1 MHIQKA
7 GSGVMPEAFLN
18 RKGNEHNME
27 KQVLVHVSGLHM
39 MEGDGQEEPVEF
51 VVPGEHYFRNGSHYV
66 RYEEMLDDSN
76 KPTVNYIKIS
86 PKGMEVRKKGLVNTH
101 MVFEQGKKN
110 VAFYTT
116 PFGTL
121 QMGIAA
127 TNLEFKEKEGCLD
140 MKVDYALE
148 MNEGYVADCCLSILV
163 EEKNDHFAL

>member
-39 MEGDGQEEPVEF
+39 MEGDGQEEPVEI

-76 KPTVNYIKIS
+76 KPTVNYIKD
-86 PKGMEVRKKGLVNTH
+86 
-101 MVFEQGKKN
+101 
-110 VAFYTT
+110 A
-116 PFGTL
+116 
-121 QMGIAA
+121 
-127 TNLEFKEKEGCLD
+127 
-140 MKVDYALE
+140 
-148 MNEGYVADCCLSILV
+148 
-163 EEKNDHFAL
+163 

>member
-1 MHIQKA
+1 
-7 GSGVMPEAFLN
+7 
-18 RKGNEHNME
+18 ME

-39 MEGDGQEEPVEF
+39 MEGDGQEEPVEI

-86 PKGMEVRKKGLVNTH
+86 SKGMEVRKKGLVNTH

-127 TNLEFKEKEGCLD
+127 TNLEFKEKEEKFVHGSCKIRYTSIINYGSCLGWNG
-140 MKVDYALE
+140 KYGTFV
-148 MNEGYVADCCLSILV
+148 SIP
-163 EEKNDHFAL
+163 

>member
-1 MHIQKA
+1 
-7 GSGVMPEAFLN
+7 
-18 RKGNEHNME
+18 ME

-39 MEGDGQEEPVEF
+39 MEGDGQEEPVEI

-127 TNLEFKEKEGCLD
+127 TNLEFKEKE
-140 MKVDYALE
+140 
-148 MNEGYVADCCLSILV
+148 
-163 EEKNDHFAL
+163 